1 MIHIKEKYN
10 KEVLPKLQQELGI
23 KNKFAIPR
31 IEKVSLNIGL
41 GRSLNDPKF
50 TEVATKTLL
59 AITGQK
65 PVERKAKKSIAAFK
79 IREGMSVGLSV
90 TLRGER
96 MYNFLDKFVNIS
108 LPRVRDFR
116 GLENKSVDKQGNLNI
131 GIKEHVVFPEIESE
145 DIEKIHGLEVC
156 ISTTAK
162 DAKSGHKLFEYLGFP
177 FKKQ

>member
-1 MIHIKEKYN
+1 
-10 KEVLPKLQQELGI
+10 
-23 KNKFAIPR
+23 
-31 IEKVSLNIGL
+31 
-41 GRSLNDPKF
+41 
-50 TEVATKTLL
+50 
-59 AITGQK
+59 
-65 PVERKAKKSIAAFK
+65 
-79 IREGMSVGLSV
+79 MSVGLSV